1 MLKRSI
7 DTNGLRTG
15 MRGGKKDAPEQERVW
30 IWRGAVSAQAGPINR
45 RILIVD
51 DTAAIHADF
60 RKILT
65 PDTSGEADLNSLE
78 QTLFG
83 SRQAS
88 HLTFQL
94 DSAYQGQEALK
105 LVQLAL
111 EQGKPYALAFIDM
124 RMPPGWDGLETIE
137 RLWQADPNLQ
147 IALCT
152 AYTDYSW
159 EAMAERLEFGDQL
172 LILKKPFDALEIR
185 QMANALT
192 WKWQLAQD
200 AALKMFNLEQT
211 IEARVH
217 ELLKVSHLLHYDS
230 LTGLPNST
238 LLGDRLTQHLAA
250 CRRHDKKL
258 VVLFLGLDR
267 FKRINNAL
275 GHPAGDE
282 MLKRVGQQLLKNV
295 RGSDS
300 VFRYG
305 SDEFVVILTD
315 INHPQQTRSIA
326 EKLLGVIRTPQM
338 IAGHDVSVTASM
350 GLSVYPDDGI
360 EAIDLIKKAETA
372 MRNVKDSSP
381 DNFGFFIEAMNARA
395 REQQSIESGIRQALQ
410 RNEFVLHYQPKIAL
424 QSGRIVGAEALVR
437 WQKPG
442 HGWVY
447 PSDFIPVA
455 EDSGLIVP
463 LSKWVLAE
471 ACRQARQW
479 QAAGLPPIRMSV
491 NTSAIDFRQRHFVES
506 IEQVLADTG
515 LDPCLLELEIT
526 ESVLMQNVDATMSAL
541 QRLKALGIKLAI
553 DDFGTGYSSLSYLR
567 RFPIDVL
574 KIDQSFIRG
583 LSSDSSDAALVGA
596 IISLGKSLSLN
607 VIAEGV
613 ETAAQLKYLKDH
625 HCEEAQGF
633 YFSEAL
639 PAPAFARLLSA
650 GLAAPWADPSSSSDS
665 PASST
670 GDNLQ

>member
-1 MLKRSI
+1 MK
-7 DTNGLRTG
+7 TPFPQT
-15 MRGGKKDAPEQERVW
+15 
-30 IWRGAVSAQAGPINR
+30 NR

-51 DTAAIHADF
+51 DTPAIHADF

-65 PDTSGEADLNSLE
+65 PDTSGESDLNALE

-83 SRQAS
+83 TRQS
-88 HLTFQL
+88 PHLTFQL

-105 LVQLAL
+105 LVQNAL
-111 EQGKPYALAFIDM
+111 DEGRPYALAFTDM

-137 RLWQADPNLQ
+137 KLWAIDPNLQ

-152 AYTDYSW
+152 AYSDYSW

-172 LILKKPFDALEIR
+172 LILKKPFDTLEIR

-200 AALKMFNLEQT
+200 AALKMLNLEQT

-217 ELLKVSHLLHYDS
+217 ELLKVSRLLQYDS

-238 LLGDRLTQHLAA
+238 LLGDRLTQSLAA
-250 CRRHDKKL
+250 CRRHDKQL
-258 VVLFLGLDR
+258 VVMFLGLDR

-282 MLKRVGQQLLKNV
+282 MLKRVGQQLLSCV
-295 RGSDS
+295 RESDS

-305 SDEFVVILTD
+305 SDEFVVMLSD

-326 EKLLGVIRTPQM
+326 EKLLAAIREPQT
-338 IAGHDVSVTASM
+338 IVGHDVSVTASV
-350 GLSVYPDDGI
+350 GISTYPDDGL

-372 MRNVKDSSP
+372 MRNAKESGP
-381 DNFGFFIEAMNARA
+381 NEIGFFIEAMNQRA
-395 REQQSIESGIRQALQ
+395 REQQGIESGIRQALQ
-410 RNEFVLHYQPKIAL
+410 RHEFVLHYQPKIDL
-424 QSGRIVGAEALVR
+424 GSGRVVGAEALVR

-447 PSDFIPVA
+447 PSEFIPVA

-463 LSKWVLAE
+463 LSKWVLGE
-471 ACRQARQW
+471 ACRQTRDW
-479 QAAGLPPIRMSV
+479 QKAGLPLIRMSV
-491 NTSAIDFRQRHFVES
+491 NTSAIDFRQRHFVEG
-506 IEQVLADTG
+506 IEQVLKDTG
-515 LDPCLLELEIT
+515 LDPVLLELEIT
-526 ESVLMQNVDATMSAL
+526 EGVLMQNVDATMSAL
-541 QRLKALGIKLAI
+541 NRLKALGVRLAI

-583 LSSDSSDAALVGA
+583 LSHDSSDAALVGA
-596 IISLGKSLSLN
+596 IISLGKSLNLN

-613 ETAAQLKYLKDH
+613 ETAQQLAFLRSH
-625 HCEEAQGF
+625 HCEEGQGY
-633 YFSEAL
+633 YFSRAL
-639 PAPAFARLLSA
+639 PADAFARLLMTGLPGPWSA
-650 GLAAPWADPSSSSDS
+650 P
-665 PASST
+665 
-670 GDNLQ
+670 